1 MRRRP
6 SFRPAREQE
15 LELARASFRAR
26 LAPLSADALAR
37 VAFLGAAGE
46 VTGSCFLVETPRA
59 RVLVDCGMFQGGRA
73 QAARN
78 WSPFEFAPAS
88 IDAVLLT
95 HAHID
100 HCGLLPRLVA
110 EGFRGRIHASHATA
124 DVTRVMLEDSARIQE
139 QDARRAER
147 KRREHGRAR
156 TAIEPLY
163 SVADAERACERLRGE
178 RFGAWFE
185 PVAGLRAR
193 LRYASHIIGAGS
205 FELAFDAE
213 GRERRIHCSGDI
225 GRCDEPL
232 LRGPDALEPA
242 ELVLMEAT
250 YGDRDHRSTHE
261 TLAEFASVLAAAD
274 AARANVVMPV
284 FALGRAQEVLYHLGA
299 LERAGKVR
307 ARPVFLDS
315 PMAIDVTDLYRRHA
329 DCLEEPL
336 RRELA
341 SGRAL
346 ATQQTAFTRS
356 SEESMRING
365 VRGAVIL
372 SASGMCEAG
381 RILHHLK
388 HNLGRPGT
396 QVVMAGFQAQGTLGR
411 ALVDGARRVRVL
423 GAEIEV
429 AARVHT
435 LGGFS
440 AHAGQSGLLEWLRPQ
455 AVARPLVA
463 LVHAEPEKRAALAV
477 KISERFGLACVAPE
491 RGECLELERRAGWRR
506 AARAH

>member
-6 SFRPAREQE
+6 SFRPECAPE
-15 LELARASFRAR
+15 LDGTRVRYRAR
-26 LAPLSADALAR
+26 LEPLAPGALAR
-37 VAFLGAAGE
+37 VAFLGASGE
-46 VTGSCFLVETPRA
+46 VTGSCYLVETPRA
-59 RVLVDCGMFQGGRA
+59 RVLVDCGMFQGGRG

-78 WSPFEFAPAS
+78 WSPFEFDPAS

-147 KRREHGRAR
+147 KRRQHGRAR
-156 TAIEPLY
+156 CAVEPLY
-163 SVADAERACERLRGE
+163 TVDDAERACQRLRGE
-178 RFGAWFE
+178 RFDTWFE

-193 LRYASHIIGAGS
+193 LRYASHILGAGS

-213 GRERRIHCSGDI
+213 GRERRINCSGDI
-225 GRCDEPL
+225 GRNDEPL
-232 LRGPDALEPA
+232 LRGPDALDPA

-250 YGDRDHRSTHE
+250 YGDRDHRSTRE
-261 TLAEFASVLAAAD
+261 TLAEFASILAAAD
-274 AARANVVMPV
+274 ATQGNVVMPI

-299 LERAGKVR
+299 LERAATVR
-307 ARPVFLDS
+307 PRPVFLDS
-315 PMAIDVTDLYRRHA
+315 PMAIDVTELYRRHGEG
-329 DCLEEPL
+329 LEEPL
-336 RRELA
+336 RRELE

-346 ATQQTAFTRS
+346 ATQTTTFTRT
-356 SEESMRING
+356 SEESIRING

-372 SASGMCEAG
+372 AASGMCEAG
-381 RILHHLK
+381 RILYHLK
-388 HNLGRPGT
+388 HNLGRAGT
-396 QVVMAGFQAQGTLGR
+396 QVVMAGFQAEGTLGR

-423 GAEIEV
+423 GEWIDV

-455 AVARPLVA
+455 TVARPLVA
-463 LVHAEPEKRAALAV
+463 LVHAEEGKRAALAQR
-477 KISERFGLACVAPE
+477 IRALHGLECVMPA
-491 RGECLELERRAGWRR
+491 RGESLVLARGASWQR
-506 AARAH
+506 AARSH

>member
-6 SFRPAREQE
+6 SFRPEPEQE
-15 LELARASFRAR
+15 FAVAHARSRAR
-26 LAPLSADALAR
+26 LEPLAAGALAR

-78 WSPFEFAPAS
+78 WSPFEFDPAS

-110 EGFRGRIHASHATA
+110 EGFRGRIHASRATA
-124 DVTRVMLEDSARIQE
+124 DVTRVMLEDSARIQQ
-139 QDARRAER
+139 QDAQRATR
-147 KRREHGRAR
+147 KRREHGRGQQP
-156 TAIEPLY
+156 IEPLY
-163 SVADAERACERLRGE
+163 TVDDAERACERLRAE
-178 RFGAWFE
+178 SFEAWFE

-193 LRYASHIIGAGS
+193 LRYASHILGAGS

-213 GRERRIHCSGDI
+213 GRERRINCSGDI
-225 GRCDEPL
+225 GRYDEPL
-232 LRGPDALEPA
+232 LRGPDSPDPA

-250 YGDRDHRSTHE
+250 YGDRDHRSMPD
-261 TLAEFASVLAAAD
+261 TLREFEAILNAAD
-274 AARANVVMPV
+274 EARANAVVPI

-299 LERAGKVR
+299 LERAGRVR
-307 ARPVFLDS
+307 PRPVFLDS
-315 PMAIDVTDLYRRHA
+315 PMAINVTELYRRHG
-329 DCLEEPL
+329 DCLEERL

-341 SGRAL
+341 TSDGAL
-346 ATQQTAFTRS
+346 STQQLSFTRS
-356 SEESMRING
+356 SEESIRING

-396 QVVMAGFQAQGTLGR
+396 QVVMAGFQAAGTLGR

-440 AHAGQSGLLEWLRPQ
+440 AHAGQSGLLSWLRPQ
-455 AVARPLVA
+455 TVARPLVA
-463 LVHAEPEKRAALAV
+463 LVHAEPEKRAALAA
-477 KISERFGLACVAPE
+477 KIAALHGLSCATPE
-491 RGECLELERRAGWRR
+491 RGESL
-506 AARAH
+506 